1 MSMDGSTA
9 PFTSYDRNRALEAQI
24 TELAGHL
31 NAATYRFLAL
41 IAEYDS
47 CDGWT
52 GSQSC
57 AHWLNWKCGI
67 NLGVAREQVRTAHAL
82 EKLPLISAAMA
93 RGEISYSKVR
103 AITRAACPA
112 TEEYFLMIA
121 RHGTAQHTEKLVKYY
136 RRETEREELSREQ
149 QQHANRS
156 LTYWYEYDG
165 SLVVKGRL
173 PASVGAML
181 VKAIEVAQ
189 EQLDPEH
196 VSAETPD
203 YRSAFAARRADAVA
217 LVAQS
222 FLKGSGGT
230 GAEIVVH
237 VDERTLREGATGRCG
252 LEDGPSLPAETARRL
267 GCDASVITL
276 IENGKQQPVSVG
288 RKTRTIPPSIK
299 RALKARD
306 GGCRFPGWRRDQ
318 ALQPCDA
325 VSLPSPAG
333 SRGQREDTGA

>member
-1 MSMDGSTA
+1 MDGSTA
-9 PFTSYDRNRALEAQI
+9 PLSSYEMNRALEAQI

-31 NAATYRFLAL
+31 NAATYRFLSL
-41 IAEYDS
+41 IAEYDRRG
-47 CDGWT
+47 GWS

-67 NLGVAREQVRTAHAL
+67 NLGAAREQVRTAHAL
-82 EKLPLISAAMA
+82 EKLPLISSAMA

-149 QQHANRS
+149 QQHANRA
-156 LTYWYEYDG
+156 LTYWYDYDG

-181 VKAIEVAQ
+181 VKAIEAAQ
-189 EQLDPEH
+189 EQLDAEQ

-203 YRSAFAARRADAVA
+203 HRSTFAARRADAVA
-217 LVAQS
+217 IVAQS
-222 FLKGSGGT
+222 FLKGGSSAGPRSWCMSMN
-230 GAEIVVH
+230 ARSASAH
-237 VDERTLREGATGRCG
+237 REAAG
-252 LEDGPSLPAETARRL
+252 S
-267 GCDASVITL
+267 
-276 IENGKQQPVSVG
+276 
-288 RKTRTIPPSIK
+288 KTDRPCRPRPRGVLLAM
-299 RALKARD
+299 RAL
-306 GGCRFPGWRRDQ
+306 
-318 ALQPCDA
+318 
-325 VSLPSPAG
+325 
-333 SRGQREDTGA
+333 SR